1 MEPIPK
7 KCPGFSTGPLR
18 RSSWPTRTT
27 PCHIRD
33 LTRTPLQVA
42 EAVAQYV
49 RKHQKIAPRP
59 TCFSLT
65 DYIINPEYNHFG
77 ACDWLHL
84 ATEVAWPD
92 KRAGGA
98 QRYTLSLGVRP
109 SDAPDLAGPR
119 NGAKHFAE
127 LDLAKEK
134 PTTFDFASLDMKLPL
149 VVTTATRRW
158 AIAADSS
165 GKSYVLSEPGAEGAV
180 GGATLL
186 LMRLASQADKDLAV
200 QVVLNRPVM
209 SRIHGE
215 VWPDASTKDKDT
227 YFAGYH
233 RAIGR
238 YRQPPDHEDGV
249 LLLSAGKPPALSKL
263 IADNAGY
270 NFGLVGLEHQAT
282 IQAGKTL
289 VVPVLV
295 VWVARPEKAAE
306 FSLLDV
312 LIAVKADLIRQL
324 PAG

>member
-1 MEPIPK
+1 MPRL
-7 KCPGFSTGPLR
+7 FT
-18 RSSWPTRTT
+18 WTT
-27 PCHIRD
+27 PEEFLANKHNSMPIRD

-49 RKHQKIAPRP
+49 RKHQRIAPRP

-65 DYIINPEYNHFG
+65 DYIVNPEYNASVPAIGCIWLRRWFG
-77 ACDWLHL
+77 PTSVPTAPN
-84 ATEVAWPD
+84 ATPSVSECVA
-92 KRAGGA
+92 A
-98 QRYTLSLGVRP
+98 
-109 SDAPDLAGPR
+109 DAPELAGPR
-119 NGAKHFAE
+119 KGAKYFAE

-149 VVTTATRRW
+149 VVTTATRHW
-158 AIAADSS
+158 AITADSS
-165 GKSYVLSEPGAEGAV
+165 GKSYVLSGPGAAGAV

-186 LMRLASQADKDLAV
+186 LMRLASQADKDLGM

-215 VWPDASTKDKDT
+215 AWPDASTKGKDT

-233 RAIGR
+233 RVIGR

-249 LLLSAGKPPALSKL
+249 LILSAGKPPALSKL

-270 NFGLVGLEHQAT
+270 NFGLVGLEYQAT

-312 LIAVKADLIRQL
+312 LFALKADLISQL